1 MKILFLE
8 DRPSRQKQF
17 LPNKEKDVEKIKA
30 MSEIFMPEAV
40 ECKIIISQINNESY
54 QFEDSK
60 LQLIIVHKS
69 ALDTKGL
76 TYLNIICREK
86 IVKLVCFSG
95 GTSQVIYNNDDFEFL
110 NLNSSDFY
118 TERLIPF
125 LEKVVAGEENNLLEI
140 TNAQWKLSYMLLARQ
155 ILESINLEEDEDS
168 KLRLESKLEQIRKLV
183 NIDNIGHLSKEIT
196 KNILKK

>member
-17 LPNKEKDVEKIKA
+17 LPNKEKDVEKLKS

-60 LQLIIVHKS
+60 LQLIIAHKS

-76 TYLNIICREK
+76 AYLNFICRDK
-86 IVKLVCFSG
+86 IIKLVCFSG

-125 LEKVVAGEENNLLEI
+125 LEKVLAGEENNLLEI

-155 ILESINLEEDEDS
+155 ILESINLEKDENS

-183 NIDNIGHLSKEIT
+183 KIDDIEHLSKEIT
-196 KNILKK
+196 KNIIKK

>member
-17 LPNKEKDVEKIKA
+17 LPNKEKDVEKIKS

-40 ECKIIISQINNESY
+40 ECKKIISQINNESY

-69 ALDTKGL
+69 ALDTRGL

-86 IVKLVCFSG
+86 TVKLVCFSG
-95 GTSQVIYNNDDFEFL
+95 GTSQLIYNNDDFEFL

-140 TNAQWKLSYMLLARQ
+140 TNVKWKLSYMLLARQ
-155 ILESINLEEDEDS
+155 ILENINIEEDEDS
-168 KLRLESKLEQIRKLV
+168 KLRLESKLEQIRKIV
-183 NIDNIGHLSKEIT
+183 NIDNIEHLSKEIT

>member
-17 LPNKEKDVEKIKA
+17 LPNKEKDVEKLKSI
-30 MSEIFMPEAV
+30 SEIFMPEAV
-40 ECKIIISQINNESY
+40 ECKEIIAQVNNELY
-54 QFEDSK
+54 QFDDSD

-76 TYLNIICREK
+76 TYLNKICKEK
-86 IVKLVCFSG
+86 VIKLVCFSG
-95 GTSQVIYNNDDFEFL
+95 GTSQVIFNNDDFDFL

-140 TNAQWKLSYMLLARQ
+140 TNTQWKLSYMLLARQ
-155 ILESINLEEDEDS
+155 IMESINLEEDEDS
-168 KLRLESKLEQIRKLV
+168 KLRLESKLEQIRKFAY
-183 NIDNIGHLSKEIT
+183 IDDIEQLNKEIT
-196 KNILKK
+196 KNIIKI